1 MGQHL
6 RGLEPPTACTV
17 FSREGR
23 HSRAKRRSGLFIIT
37 PVGLELEGCGDRLK
51 PCARVIWGMENM
63 ESGDHRK

>member
-23 HSRAKRRSGLFIIT
+23 HSRAKKALWAVYNNTSWFGARR
-37 PVGLELEGCGDRLK
+37 VR
-51 PCARVIWGMENM
+51 
-63 ESGDHRK
+63 